1 MHSAPALSC
10 LGHSAGVALLPKM
23 DWQMNKRN
31 RPPIDEDNYDAYAD
45 QEVKL
50 VSRRFQQ
57 QRLGSEPARQEEEL
71 ATQQKGPHANA
82 AAMRKSMSDLPGNL
96 DSLVPSGSKTHRL
109 RGLYDDRGL
118 TLASCIGSPRAAL
131 SSTKGTLV
139 HPALYPPAAS
149 STLYSPPCICS
160 ALGPSIHEGAAHSR
174 KEVWGGAITTSLK
187 RPQD

>member
-1 MHSAPALSC
+1 
-10 LGHSAGVALLPKM
+10 
-23 DWQMNKRN
+23 MNKRN

-45 QEVKL
+45 QEIKL
-50 VSRRFQQ
+50 ASTRFQQ

-71 ATQQKGPHANA
+71 AAYVTQQKGPHAPA

-96 DSLVPSGSKTHRL
+96 DSLAPSGSKTHGV

-131 SSTKGTLV
+131 SSAKGTLV

-149 STLYSPPCICS
+149 PCICS
-160 ALGPSIHEGAAHSR
+160 VLGPSVHDGAVQQGGSLEGGVASFCIS
-174 KEVWGGAITTSLK
+174 ITCQK
-187 RPQD
+187 RQQD

>member
-1 MHSAPALSC
+1 
-10 LGHSAGVALLPKM
+10 
-23 DWQMNKRN
+23 MNKRN

-45 QEVKL
+45 EEIKL
-50 VSRRFQQ
+50 ASRRFQQ

-71 ATQQKGPHANA
+71 ATYVTQQKGPHAPA

-96 DSLVPSGSKTHRL
+96 DSLAPSGSKTHRL

-131 SSTKGTLV
+131 SSAKGTLV

-149 STLYSPPCICS
+149 STLYSPHPAS
-160 ALGPSIHEGAAHSR
+160 APL
-174 KEVWGGAITTSLK
+174 
-187 RPQD
+187 